1 MDKKMLFK
9 GLKVAALVLLVISF
23 FLPFIR
29 LQLAAA
35 NIDKTHNVFADELN
49 VDDPA
54 NLIGY
59 LGILVAVAA
68 GVLMFVKTPVEKYSY
83 LVSMVLALII
93 LIVGQNLVFGSDSVA
108 GFEALTGTASMGFG
122 LVLAYISVVLGFASE
137 FVGRYVLKVVE

>member
-9 GLKVAALVLLVISF
+9 GLKIAALVLLVVSF

-29 LQLAAA
+29 LQLAAM
-35 NIDKTHNVFADELN
+35 NIDNAHNVFADELN

-59 LGILVAVAA
+59 IGIVLAVLT
-68 GVLMFVKTPVEKYSY
+68 GVLLFVKTPVEKYSY
-83 LVSMVLALII
+83 LAGMVLVLIV
-93 LIVGQNLVFGSDSVA
+93 LIVGQNLVFGSDSVQ

-122 LVLAYISVVLGFASE
+122 LLLGYLSVA
-137 FVGRYVLKVVE
+137 VGLVAEVVSRYVLKVE